1 VKPVTLVLRGAGG
14 RLGQRI
20 LEQLAANGSFKLHS
34 ALVSTRSTLVGQP
47 LPFGLQGSYQ
57 NSGADIAPAGS
68 VLLDVSHAADTSA
81 VATYCRSHSLRLL
94 SGVTGLDAGARNA
107 IEQLSQT
114 QAVLHTANF
123 SVGATVLAHLVKQAC
138 ASLGPEFQLGILDLH
153 HQHKKDAPSGT
164 ALLLEQAASPAIQ
177 PAQHANFRLAELIGE
192 HRAFLV
198 SPFERLELSHTA
210 LDRGVFAAGALR
222 AASWL
227 AQQPPGSYSM
237 AQALGLA

>member
-1 VKPVTLVLRGAGG
+1 MKPISLVLRGAGG

-20 LEQLAANGSFKLHS
+20 LAQLAGRDLFMLHS
-34 ALVSTRSTLVGQP
+34 ALVSAHSELLGQP

-57 NSGADIAPAGS
+57 NSCTDIAPAGS
-68 VLLDVSHAADTSA
+68 VLLDVSRAADSLVIA
-81 VATYCRSHSLRLL
+81 EYCRTHGLRLL
-94 SGVTGLDAGARNA
+94 SGVTGLDEQAQASLH
-107 IEQLSQT
+107 QLSQT

-123 SVGATVLAHLVKQAC
+123 SVGAAVLAHLVKQAC

-164 ALLLEQAASPAIQ
+164 ALLLEQAAGPLIQ

-198 SPFERLELSHTA
+198 SPLERLELSHTA

-227 AQQPPGSYSM
+227 AQQPSGRYSM